1 MEGGEKGCY
10 LHVNLRCFYSN
21 CQSDQLCDSET
32 TTVALYSVSSHL
44 SHTRTHAYT
53 VHTSKNVYFLCASFR
68 HRILRSAY
76 GWVFRHANGW
86 VPDITVQRCFY
97 MSYFCALPCSSGN
110 TWSEFWECIDTF
122 ERLLSSS
129 CLILCYIFNMIFRL
143 GAVIVPQWTLPW
155 TAEISLTVSDRLF
168 FLNVKLS
175 TVVPCNDINTWVLYP
190 DHEKLKSDIVK
201 NTVFWKLCPAKSVD
215 CCSNF
220 KTLCRILFN
229 SLNA

>member
-76 GWVFRHANGW
+76 GWVFRHAYGW
-86 VPDITVQRCFY
+86 VPHITVQWCFV
-97 MSYFCALPCSSGN
+97 MSYFWDLPSVLQGTLYLNSGN
-110 TWSEFWECIDTF
+110 AFIHFNGCCPTV
-122 ERLLSSS
+122 
-129 CLILCYIFNMIFRL
+129 LILCYIFNMIFRL